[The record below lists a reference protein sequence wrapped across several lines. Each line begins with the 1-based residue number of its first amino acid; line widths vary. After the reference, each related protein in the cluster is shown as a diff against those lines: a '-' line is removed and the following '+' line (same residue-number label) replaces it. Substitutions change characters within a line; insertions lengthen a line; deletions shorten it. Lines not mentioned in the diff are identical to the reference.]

1 MATICKTV
9 IIRISRELCF
19 LAVIANSSW
28 CREDRCVI
36 YGQTR
41 AVNSF
46 WTDNKAPA
54 VLTPNNVALV
64 SVVMRTTSAS
74 VENLMCLQLKSS
86 LQLKSPPTRPPS
98 RRAAGW
104 SESVQTRIQTDSK
117 AQKTSAETS
126 AVAH

>member
-1 MATICKTV
+1 MATICKTG
-9 IIRISRELCF
+9 IIRISRDLCF

-74 VENLMCLQLKSS
+74 VENLMSLLLKCS

-98 RRAAGW
+98 GW
-104 SESVQTRIQTDSK
+104 YESVQTRIQTDSK